1 MSWTYRKVARVIQ
14 RTSAYFSPRLTN
26 CSLLAPWADV
36 FHQGA
41 MGSRRVCKVGAI
53 IVLTSEGHCVIWMSS
68 QMWKGKPINI
78 KTAAKPQGTSN
89 QWAAHHT
96 GDPWA
101 QSLNS
106 QPSRIRTKT
115 VISMHHSL
123 SSPRE
128 RVGLAK
134 SLKQGSP
141 TSKPWTSTTGESSS
155 GIRLEIRSPI
165 NVMGSNHPETI
176 PALQS
181 MEKLSSMK
189 LVPGAKK
196 VGDWC
201 FRKNIVLSHSVMSD
215 SLQPHGL

>member
-14 RTSAYFSPRLTN
+14 RTSVYFSPRLTN
-26 CSLLAPWADV
+26 CSLAPRADV
-36 FHQGA
+36 FHQGV

-53 IVLTSEGHCVIWMSS
+53 IVLTSEGHCVIWMSL
-68 QMWKGKPINI
+68 QMWKRRPINI

-96 GDPWA
+96 GGDPWG
-101 QSLNS
+101 QSLNT
-106 QPSRIRTKT
+106 QPSRIRTNT
-115 VISMHHSL
+115 VISMYHSL

-141 TSKPWTSTTGESSS
+141 TSEPWTSTTGETSS

-181 MEKLSSMK
+181 VEKLSSMK
-189 LVPGAKK
+189 LVPVPK
-196 VGDWC
+196 
-201 FRKNIVLSHSVMSD
+201 
-215 SLQPHGL
+215 SLETDAF

>member
-14 RTSAYFSPRLTN
+14 RTSVYFSPRLTN
-26 CSLLAPWADV
+26 CSLLAPRADV
-36 FHQGA
+36 FHQGV

-53 IVLTSEGHCVIWMSS
+53 IVLTSEGHCVIWMSL
-68 QMWKGKPINI
+68 QMWKRRPINI
-78 KTAAKPQGTSN
+78 KTAAKPQGTSK

-96 GDPWA
+96 GGDPWG
-101 QSLNS
+101 QSLNT
-106 QPSRIRTKT
+106 QPSRIRTNT

-123 SSPRE
+123 SSPGE

-134 SLKQGSP
+134 SLQQGSP
-141 TSKPWTSTTGESSS
+141 TSEPWTSTTGETSS

-189 LVPGAKK
+189 LVPVPKRLETDA
-196 VGDWC
+196 
-201 FRKNIVLSHSVMSD
+201 F
-215 SLQPHGL
+215 